1 MACIK
6 DYPIIETA
14 IQYGV
19 SSWGKKDIMAI
30 QIAGFWID
38 GWLEAKAG
46 EISPDVALFIKTSV
60 QKYCFE

>member
-1 MACIK
+1 MSK
-6 DYPIIETA
+6 EDYTIIETA
-14 IQYGV
+14 IEYGV
-19 SSWGKKDIMAI
+19 SVWGKKDIMAI

-60 QKYCFE
+60 QTYCFE